1 MTLKTSPIYQ
11 ESKKLLQLA
20 IPLASAQV
28 AQSLIGFVD
37 TLMMG
42 RLGATTLA
50 AGGLASITF
59 MTLTS
64 VVGAVFMAVTPLIA
78 EADGAQKKHRVA
90 TITSQGFHLVI
101 ILTMPLAMI
110 IANLDRLL
118 LAMGQD
124 PVTIALAD
132 TYLDIMAWGCFPIL
146 GFMLLRGVA
155 SGLSHARPLM
165 LIVMGGTISNIVGN
179 YVLAFGKFGLPKLE
193 IAGLAIASVITFW
206 FMFLALVVYLI
217 RHPRLKTYRLFAQLG
232 QFQPVIFLKLIRLG
246 TPIGIFIALE
256 SGLFA
261 VVTYLM
267 GALGTETLA
276 AHQIVLQ
283 TIVIIFMIPLG
294 ISYATTIR
302 VGQAL
307 GKDDLVGI
315 QRATALSII
324 LGLIFNLIIAIAIC
338 IFPQLVIGLYLDLKD
353 PANLAVIKMAVPM
366 LTIGVVAL
374 ILDGMQKII
383 YGALQGL
390 QDTQIPVLLS
400 IPAFW
405 GIGLTT
411 GYILG
416 FNYGMGGKGLWIGQ
430 SLGLAIAAILFL
442 IRLLQI
448 FNRLKFKA
456 IALVNNTK

>member
-1 MTLKTSPIYQ
+1 LTFKTSAIYQ

-20 IPLASAQV
+20 IPLASAQL
-28 AQSLIGFVD
+28 AQSLTGFVD

-42 RLGATTLA
+42 RLGASTLA
-50 AGGLASITF
+50 AGGLATITF
-59 MTLTS
+59 MSLTS
-64 VVGAVFMAVTPLIA
+64 VIGAVIMAVTPLIA
-78 EADGAQKKHRVA
+78 EADSAQQQHRVV
-90 TITSQGFHLVI
+90 TITSQGFYLVM
-101 ILTMPLAMI
+101 ILTMPLAII
-110 IANLDRLL
+110 IANIDRLL
-118 LAMGQD
+118 LVMGQD
-124 PVTIALAD
+124 PTTIILVD
-132 TYLDIMAWGCFPIL
+132 TYLDIMVWGCLPIL
-146 GFMLLRGVA
+146 GFTLLRGVA

-165 LIVMGGTISNIVGN
+165 LIVMGGTIFNIVGN
-179 YVLAFGKFGLPKLE
+179 YVLAFGKLGFPKLE

-206 FMFLALVVYLI
+206 GMFLALVVYLM
-217 RHPRLKTYRLFAQLG
+217 RHPQLKTYRLFAQLG

-246 TPIGIFIALE
+246 IPIGIFIALE

-294 ISYATTIR
+294 ISYATSIR

-315 QRATALSII
+315 QQAAGLSIAW
-324 LGLIFNLIIAIAIC
+324 GLVFNLVVAIAIS
-338 IFPQLVIGLYLDLKD
+338 IFPQLVIGLYLDIND

-416 FNYGMGGKGLWIGQ
+416 FNYGMGGMGLWIGQ

-448 FNRLKFKA
+448 FYRLRFKA
-456 IALVNNTK
+456 IAK